1 MRFVQLMGDNKLK
14 LEQPVMAVIT
24 IANFAIIVPVL
35 LQAWNDQKGRPIVY
49 LRIFFPVYV
58 PDNR

>member
-1 MRFVQLMGDNKLK
+1 MGDDKLK
-14 LEQPVMAVIT
+14 LEQPAMAVIT
-24 IANFAIIVPVL
+24 IISNFAIIVPVL
-35 LQAWNDQKGRPIVY
+35 LQAWNDQKGWPIVY